1 MSKLPY
7 LIALVLSLSFVSCE
21 NDITTSEVPS
31 IVENTFKSKF
41 VQAKNVEW
49 EFANDTYEASFDVE
63 NVDHDALLD
72 SSGNLLKYKHR
83 IDGTAVP
90 KGIRAF
96 LAQNHPKG
104 KWDDAEYIVDGN
116 SKYFQIE
123 LEGFFTDTKLVLD
136 SSGKELSNIKYWN

>member
-1 MSKLPY
+1 MSKIPY
-7 LIALVLSLSFVSCE
+7 LIAFVVSLSFVSCE

-72 SSGNLLKYKHR
+72 SSGNLLKHKRR

-90 KGIRAF
+90 QGIRAF
-96 LAQNHPKG
+96 LAQNHLPRPAG
-104 KWDDAEYIVDGN
+104 HAAGDAAQGAV
-116 SKYFQIE
+116 
-123 LEGFFTDTKLVLD
+123 GFLGCLGLGHTG
-136 SSGKELSNIKYWN
+136 SSRYGGQK

>member
-7 LIALVLSLSFVSCE
+7 LIALLLSFSFISCE
-21 NDITTSEVPS
+21 NDITTSQVPS

-49 EFANDTYEASFDVE
+49 EFANDTYEVSFEVE
-63 NVDHDALLD
+63 NVDHVALLD
-72 SSGNLLKYKHR
+72 SSGNLIKYKYR

-90 KGIRAF
+90 NSIRVF
-96 LAQNHPKG
+96 LEQKHPKE
-104 KWDDAEYIVDGN
+104 KWDDAEYIMDGT

-123 LEGFFTDTKLVLD
+123 LDGFFTDKKLVVD
-136 SSGKELSNIKYWN
+136 SNGKELPNIKYWN